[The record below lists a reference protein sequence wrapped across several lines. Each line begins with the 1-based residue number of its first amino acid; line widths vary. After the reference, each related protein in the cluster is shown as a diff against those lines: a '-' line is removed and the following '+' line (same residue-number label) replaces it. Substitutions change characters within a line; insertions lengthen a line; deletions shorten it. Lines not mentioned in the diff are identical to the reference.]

1 MKMIKDSPDETMT
14 EEAGESK
21 EYEKHEIESAAETLM
36 KAEEIKSNAKLM
48 KCCQE
53 HMSKKSGHLSAA
65 MGKKPGSLK
74 ELKQIAKDKEKAAM
88 VDENG

>member
-1 MKMIKDSPDETMT
+1 MIKEPM
-14 EEAGESK
+14 EESSEAESK
-21 EYEKHEIESAAETLM
+21 EYDKHEIESASETLA
-36 KAEEIKSNAKLM
+36 KAEEIKANAELY

-53 HMSKKSGHLSAA
+53 HMSKKAGHIQAA

-88 VDENG
+88 VDENA